1 MRKTLLAGLVLA
13 VAAVLV
19 VLVSA
24 TFDLELESVALLGA
38 ALGAV
43 IALVPDRTPLVRL
56 AGFAGGFVAAW
67 IGYVMRAAML
77 PDSAGGR
84 AVAVAVVV
92 ILCVAITAISMNRLP
107 LWTTLLGT
115 AALAGA
121 YEFTYAA
128 APPEVASTSVSTATT
143 LLFNVAV
150 GFLAAALISPAE
162 GSAVASRHKRPLETR
177 DDEIDATDHTL
188 DDLME
193 KTK

>member
-1 MRKTLLAGLVLA
+1 MRKTMWAGLVLA
-13 VAAVLV
+13 LAAVV
-19 VLVSA
+19 VVWASA
-24 TFDLELESVALLGA
+24 AFGLELESAALLGA

-56 AGFAGGFVAAW
+56 AGFAGGFVAALV
-67 IGYVMRAAML
+67 GYFLRAAVL
-77 PDSAGGR
+77 PDTAGGR

-92 ILCVAITAISMNRLP
+92 LLCVAITAASLNRLP

-128 APPEVASTSVSTATT
+128 APPEIASTSVSTATT

-150 GFLAAALISPAE
+150 GFLAAALVAPAE
-162 GSAVASRHKRPLETR
+162 GAPSVVRRPAAVDRSHEQS
-177 DDEIDATDHTL
+177 L
-188 DDLME
+188 DDLMTE
-193 KTK
+193 EAR